1 MGMLRSEDKQKIEEG
16 KKQLT
21 QKNHNVPLGSEEADS

>member
-1 MGMLRSEDKQKIEEG
+1 MRMLRSEDKQKIEEG

-21 QKNHNVPLGSEEADS
+21 QKNSNVSLGSEEADS